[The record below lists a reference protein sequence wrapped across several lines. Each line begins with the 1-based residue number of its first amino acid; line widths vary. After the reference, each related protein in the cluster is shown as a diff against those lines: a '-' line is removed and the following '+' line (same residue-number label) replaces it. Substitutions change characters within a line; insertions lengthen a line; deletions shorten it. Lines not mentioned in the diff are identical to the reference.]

1 MTKFQ
6 ESESDDACE
15 SCEPTETAIKFT
27 REREQE
33 RKRIICIY
41 LFYFYIEL

>member
-15 SCEPTETAIKFT
+15 SCEPTETAIEFT
-27 REREQE
+27 REQEQG
-33 RKRIICIY
+33 RKRIIYIY
-41 LFYFYIEL
+41 LFLFLY